1 MRFFR
6 DFERTGEGFAER
18 VGDPDEFYDAMGR
31 IALNFS
37 DLENTASIVIV
48 LLSSTEPEV
57 GHILAAELS
66 FRQKIDVLASLARQ
80 RLAVMSNS
88 SVRPIDDDEYITD
101 IARMCSQA
109 EQLRNSYLHSS
120 YGDMYRERAKLS
132 AKAKHGLRV
141 HREQVDAG
149 VLLDVADYIAMVA
162 EEVENVPMI
171 CELAD
176 SVNGSSD
183 TVSFFKDGHLVA
195 TFKVGKVLP
204 IS

>member
-1 MRFFR
+1 VKFFR
-6 DFERTGEGFAER
+6 DFERTGQGFAER
-18 VGDPDEFYDAMGR
+18 VGDPDEFHDAMGR

-48 LLSSTEPEV
+48 LLSSTKPEV
-57 GHILAAELS
+57 GHILSAELS

-80 RLAVMSNS
+80 RLAVLSNS
-88 SVRPIDDDEYITD
+88 SIRPIDDDEYITD
-101 IARMCSQA
+101 IVRMCSQA
-109 EQLRNSYLHSS
+109 EQLRNAYLHSS
-120 YGDMYRERAKLS
+120 YGDGERAKLS

-141 HREQVDAG
+141 HREQVDAS

-162 EEVENVPMI
+162 DELETVPMI

-176 SVNGSSD
+176 SVNSSGD
-183 TVSFFKDGHLVA
+183 AVSFFKDGHLVA
-195 TFKVGKVLP
+195 TFKIGKVLP